1 MGTIVSRMGVVCS
14 PIPLPKVGR
23 HLMPIIVDAH
33 QDIAYNRLTFGRD
46 YLRSPLEL
54 RRLEADT
61 STARNAGLA
70 TIGLPDALLGRVA
83 VVFATLFVL
92 PQERQTESWDVLVYK
107 DAGEAY
113 QLALQQM
120 DYYQRLADESDRLR
134 LIRTKTD
141 LDEVLS
147 SWAEGTDLSQHKQ
160 GLVVL
165 MEGADPILEP
175 KQFEEWYE
183 RGVRGVGLAWG
194 KTRYAGGTG
203 APDRLSPLG
212 RELLEVLA
220 GFNVVLDLSHLAEE
234 AYFEA
239 LDLYEG
245 QSIIASHSNPRR
257 FCDTDRHLSDKMI
270 RLLAER
276 DGVMGIVLYNGFL
289 KRDWLKADGKR
300 DVPLSIVID
309 AVDYICQLTGSA
321 AHVGLGSDFD
331 GGFSA
336 ESIPQGLD
344 TVGDL
349 LAIGIAMQAR
359 GYSPEDIDA
368 ILGGNMLRKLRQGL
382 P

>member
-1 MGTIVSRMGVVCS
+1 MGAVFVAYGRQSN
-14 PIPLPKVGR
+14 PIPLPKADCD
-23 HLMPIIVDAH
+23 LMPIVVDAH
-33 QDIAYNRLTFGRD
+33 QDIAYNLYTFGRD
-46 YLRSPLEL
+46 YRRSPLEL
-54 RRLEADT
+54 RCLEVGT
-61 STARNAGLA
+61 STVQNAGLA

-83 VVFATLFVL
+83 VVFSTLFVL
-92 PQERQTESWDVLVYK
+92 PQERQKESWDVLVYK
-107 DAGEAY
+107 NAGEAY

-120 DYYQRLADESDRLR
+120 DYYQRLADECDWLR
-134 LIRTKTD
+134 LIRTQAD
-141 LDEVLS
+141 LDEVLA
-147 SWAEGTDLSQHKQ
+147 SWADGTEFSQHKQ

-183 RGVRGVGLAWG
+183 RGVRIVGPAWG
-194 KTRYAGGTG
+194 KTRYAGGTSE
-203 APDRLSPLG
+203 PDRLSTLG

-220 GFNVVLDLSHLAEE
+220 GYNAVLDLSHLAEE

-239 LDLYEG
+239 LDLYTG

-289 KRDWLKADGKR
+289 KRGWLKTDGKG

-309 AVDYICQLTGSA
+309 AIDYICQLTGSA

-331 GGFSA
+331 GGFGA
-336 ESIPQGLD
+336 ESIPEGLD

-349 LAIGIAMQAR
+349 LTIEPALQAR
-359 GYSPEDIDA
+359 GYTHEDITA
-368 ILGGNMLRKLRQGL
+368 ILGGNMLRKLRQSL